1 MYLPVHLHLH
11 LHLGWSG
18 MNRFELIR
26 SRLSVAG
33 LGLGLTTR
41 VETWRCCFGL
51 FGTIYGYY
59 CTAAEQGIWMDGW
72 KNTLRR
78 MFPIYVHRTIL
89 IL

>member
-1 MYLPVHLHLH
+1 M
-11 LHLGWSG
+11 
-18 MNRFELIR
+18 
-26 SRLSVAG
+26 AG

-59 CTAAEQGIWMDGW
+59 CTAAEQGIFLDGW

-78 MFPIYVHRTIL
+78 MDDSYICTPNHTHIIVKKKTIVNT
-89 IL
+89 